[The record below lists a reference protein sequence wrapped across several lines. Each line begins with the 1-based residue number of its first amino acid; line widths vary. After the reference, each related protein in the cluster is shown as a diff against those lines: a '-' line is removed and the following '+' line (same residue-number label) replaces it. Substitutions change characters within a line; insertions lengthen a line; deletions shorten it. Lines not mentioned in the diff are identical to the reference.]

1 MSELT
6 ISLKQNTELD
16 NTYIASFEGAF
27 DGNIPEE
34 SLTELNGLLDAENSG
49 MRFIFDFSKLNFLN
63 SYGIGRLVE
72 WQQKVGQKDGQII
85 IVGLNDN
92 VKEIL
97 TLVGVSDLFKVFD
110 SVEGAIEAMYTN
122 FPI

>member
-6 ISLKQNTELD
+6 IILEQIKEADS
-16 NTYIASFEGAF
+16 TYAAHFIGAF
-27 DGNIPEE
+27 DGNIHEE
-34 SLTELNGLLDAENSG
+34 SLTELNGLLDAENHG

-72 WQQKVGQKDGQII
+72 WQQKVGQKEGQII
-85 IVGLNDN
+85 IVGLNSS

-97 TLVGVSDLFKVFD
+97 TLVGVSNLFKVFENVQD
-110 SVEGAIEAMYTN
+110 AVESLRN
-122 FPI
+122 Q